1 MTFLVI
7 FSQDATQT
15 YTAQEDAF
23 KHDSSHKWCLK
34 SKRTLF
40 IPPDKVGVLT
50 LERFQSINISS
61 LWWKAAEQISKQM
74 DAVL

>member
-23 KHDSSHKWCLK
+23 KHDPSQKRSWK
-34 SKRTLF
+34 SKPTLF
-40 IPPDKVGVLT
+40 ILQDKVGVLT
-50 LERFQSINISS
+50 LERSQSINISW
-61 LWWKAAEQISKQM
+61 LRWKAAEQISKQM

>member
-23 KHDSSHKWCLK
+23 KHDSFHKWRLI
-34 SKRTLF
+34 SKRMLF
-40 IPPDKVGVLT
+40 ILQDKVGVLT
-50 LERFQSINISS
+50 LERF
-61 LWWKAAEQISKQM
+61 
-74 DAVL
+74 